1 MSLNTLKSTSKDYV
15 EALRIAANELILRAE
30 EIIGDIEGQ
39 QSIIVTINFKPDE
52 IVTIDVYKTFIS
64 GFKQRIVYDEGKEL
78 LWVNKSN
85 GVIVAEKA
93 NEKIQYIVIKEVNY
107 ARHFTI
113 WLLGR
118 WKNYKN

>member
-78 LWVNKSN
+78 L
-85 GVIVAEKA
+85 
-93 NEKIQYIVIKEVNY
+93 
-107 ARHFTI
+107 
-113 WLLGR
+113 
-118 WKNYKN
+118 

>member
-1 MSLNTLKSTSKDYV
+1 VSLNTLKSTSKDYV

-78 LWVNKSN
+78 L
-85 GVIVAEKA
+85 
-93 NEKIQYIVIKEVNY
+93 
-107 ARHFTI
+107 
-113 WLLGR
+113 
-118 WKNYKN
+118 